1 MKDRAGLGRSVPI
14 TERRKNGKVCLPCLP
29 LSLFHIVK
37 HVTVIN
43 EKSLYVVVGHV
54 TLSAL
59 QQGSGVHQLYR
70 AASSV
75 KSHPFYRSQGTV

>member
-1 MKDRAGLGRSVPI
+1 M
-14 TERRKNGKVCLPCLP
+14 
-29 LSLFHIVK
+29 HIVK

-43 EKSLYVVVGHV
+43 EKDLYVVVGHV

-75 KSHPFYRSQGTV
+75 KSHPF